1 MTEDIQAL
9 IEKINEDGIKVAQEK
24 ALQIESQAKLHAL
37 EITKTAKED
46 AEKII
51 GQARERIAKDQ
62 ERNKVLLIQASRD
75 MLLNLRKEINDML
88 QKVVNYQVKQSMPEE
103 AVKNAIVEFIKN
115 ESKKHEGQVIV
126 SVSKEDVE
134 GLGRVIIPKLKENI
148 KKEVILKS
156 DEDITAGLTISFD
169 SGKSCYDFSD
179 KALAE
184 YIGNYLKPK
193 LQELLAQAVK

>member
-1 MTEDIQAL
+1 MPEDIQAL
-9 IEKINEDGIKVAQEK
+9 IEKINADGIKVAQEK

-37 EITKTAKED
+37 EITKKAKED

-51 GQARERIAKDQ
+51 QQAQERIAKDQ
-62 ERNKVLLIQASRD
+62 ERNKALLVQASRD

-88 QKVVNYQVKQSMPEE
+88 QKVVNYQVKQSIPEE

-115 ESKKHEGQVIV
+115 ETNKHQGQIIV
-126 SVSKEDVE
+126 SVNKDDVE
-134 GLGRVIIPKLKENI
+134 VLGKAIILKLKENM
-148 KKEVILKS
+148 KKEIILKPS
-156 DEDITAGLTISFD
+156 EDISAGLIISFD

-179 KALAE
+179 KAVAE

-193 LQELLAQAVK
+193 LNELLGKAV